1 MCNDA
6 VAAAADDADDGA
18 YTCIC
23 RVIYS
28 SVFITQRSV
37 TSSLKCPE
45 YPSRTFHVLQL
56 VNGRQE
62 LLKVQDLPTLH
73 HSHQVCFQAAT

>member
-23 RVIYS
+23 RIIYS
-28 SVFITQRSV
+28 SVFVTQRSV
-37 TSSLKCPE
+37 TSSLK
-45 YPSRTFHVLQL
+45 YPSGTFHVLQL